1 MPKSNNLFIA
11 ISIICA
17 ALFGVYSLSNTSI
30 ENFLGTLPSMVIKN
44 TKEYACS
51 PRAAQE
57 GRFHSVPPD
66 YMIPPSFQ
74 PQIAPRFSNTNYG
87 PNLQYRMPDSQYQ
100 GVPADPLV
108 PGSMKK
114 TIENFDNHQNIESN
128 KTLGNYV
135 KSCQGNNCY
144 GTQPHP
150 SPPNYSSGNYSDSVS
165 QLRTTPIENF
175 TNCPNTS
182 NGSVWYGGTTPLPPN
197 YTAGNYSDSINKL
210 RQVPV
215 EHFQYESTG
224 TAYGCGKA
232 QPAQFY
238 GAPLLT
244 PDYASG
250 NYQDIRNSV
259 YSENQEPSQ
268 SILPVADTSSAGLD
282 PSEQPI
288 IYDRYIVANRTSRLR
303 AQADKIRGDIPITPD
318 QTSWFQVSVRPNVD
332 LEAGAMNIMGGINNE
347 TANKLAELIYTSSG
361 NSTTAIGGVNMST
374 QLSSKFG
381 ASGSDLIVSAM

>member
-11 ISIICA
+11 ISIMCA
-17 ALFGVYSLSNTSI
+17 ALFGVYSLSNPSV
-30 ENFLGTLPSMVIKN
+30 ENFLGTLPSMVVKH
-44 TKEYACS
+44 TREYACS

-57 GRFHSVPPD
+57 GRFYSVPPD
-66 YMIPPSFQ
+66 YQIAPSFQ

-87 PNLQYRMPDSQYQ
+87 PNLQYKMPDPKYQ

-108 PGSMKK
+108 PGSRPN
-114 TIENFDNHQNIESN
+114 TIENFDNHQNIYSN
-128 KTLGNYV
+128 KNLGDYGKACN
-135 KSCQGNNCY
+135 GNNCY
-144 GTQPHP
+144 NTQPAP
-150 SPPNYSSGNYSDSVS
+150 SSPNYASGNYSDSVS
-165 QLRTTPIENF
+165 QLRTTPVENY

-182 NGSVWYGGTTPLPPN
+182 NGSVWYGGTTPLSPN
-197 YTAGNYSDSINKL
+197 YSTGNYSESIDKL
-210 RQVPV
+210 RSVPIENF
-215 EHFQYESTG
+215 EHSSTG
-224 TAYGCGKA
+224 TTYGCGKA
-232 QPAQFY
+232 SPDQFY
-238 GAPLLT
+238 GAPLST
-244 PDYASG
+244 PDYAAG
-250 NYQDIRNSV
+250 NYQEIRDSV
-259 YSENQEPSQ
+259 YAGNQE

-303 AQADKIRGDIPITPD
+303 AQADKIRGDIPITPN

-332 LEAGAMNIMGGINNE
+332 LEAGAMNIMGGVNNE

-381 ASGSDLIVSAM
+381 AAGSDLIVSAM